1 MDIKKHLLE
10 HLAYL
15 NKYYGAE
22 ADRILGIFLVGSQNY
37 NLDDE
42 YSDVDSRAVYIPTL
56 EEIAIMRKPINHT
69 IQLENGEHIEV
80 KDIRLI
86 AHEWEKQN
94 INSLE
99 ILFTQWY
106 VLNCGFNVYPDWCR
120 IYAAR
125 EEIAHLN
132 PKRAIDSM
140 IGMARGYIHRAESSD
155 SILTGGKA
163 KADVG
168 RLINTILRYS
178 RGYQFDA
185 AIVMSDVDRDLLL
198 SYKRSNEN
206 FSFEEERRQLDE
218 LAKENEHNI
227 TDSASGVLNIA
238 ALVANI
244 IRDANEE

>member
-10 HLAYL
+10 HLTYL

-56 EEIAIMRKPINHT
+56 EEIAIMRKPINHI

-106 VLNCGFNVYPDWCR
+106 VLNCGFKVYSDWCK
-120 IYAAR
+120 ICAMR
-125 EEIAHLN
+125 EEIAHLDT
-132 PKRAIDSM
+132 KRAIDSM
-140 IGMARGYIHRAESSD
+140 IGMARGYIRCAESSN
-155 SILTGGKA
+155 STLTSGKA
-163 KADVG
+163 KANVH
-168 RLINTILRYS
+168 RLINTILWYS
-178 RGYQFDA
+178 NGYQFDA
-185 AIVMSDVDRDLLL
+185 AIAMSDFERNLLL
-198 SYKRSNEN
+198 SYKRSNDH
-206 FSFEEERRQLDE
+206 FSFEAERRKLDE
-218 LAKENEHNI
+218 FAKENERNVH
-227 TDSASGVLNIA
+227 DSAILNIA

>member
-1 MDIKKHLLE
+1 MDIKE
-10 HLAYL
+10 HLQEHLTYL
-15 NKYYGAE
+15 NKYYGME

-56 EEIAIMRKPINHT
+56 EEIAIMRQPINRT

-106 VLNCGFNVYPDWCR
+106 VLNCGFKVYSDWCK
-120 IYAAR
+120 IYAVR

-155 SILTGGKA
+155 STLTSGKA

-168 RLINTILRYS
+168 RLINTILWYS

-185 AIVMSDVDRDLLL
+185 AIVMSDFERNLLL
-198 SYKRSNEN
+198 SYKRSNDR
-206 FSFEEERRQLDE
+206 FSFEEESKQLDA
-218 LAKENEHNI
+218 LAKENECNVN
-227 TDSASGVLNIA
+227 DSASGILNMA